1 MTRTR
6 RSHWMLVALAILLP
20 GCVQMPPRPD
30 DPALAPVYTPT
41 RTATPTYAGGLY
53 SDGAARPLF
62 DDRRAVRVGDV
73 ITVLLDDRFQSS
85 KQSGSTISK
94 TNSAEIEQPTVLGSV
109 FQQVATTAGLV
120 TGLTSSSDFEGSA
133 EGDQSNSISG
143 TLSVTVTEVL
153 PNGLM
158 QVRGEKWLT
167 LNQGDEFVRVSGL
180 VRPEDVSPDNTV
192 SSRRLANARIAYSGT
207 GAFADSSSMGWLSRF
222 FLSPVFP
229 W

>member
-1 MTRTR
+1 MR
-6 RSHWMLVALAILLP
+6 RLPLAFVPLTLVLVLP

-30 DPALAPVYTPT
+30 DPAHA
-41 RTATPTYAGGLY
+41 PTYVPTTTAAPAYTGSLY
-53 SDGAARPLF
+53 SAAASRPLF

-73 ITVLLDDRFQSS
+73 ITVLLDDRFRSS
-85 KQSGSTISK
+85 KQTGSTITK
-94 TNSAEIEQPTVLGSV
+94 TNSAEIQQPTVLGSV
-109 FQQVATTAGLV
+109 LQQVATTAGLV

-192 SSRRLANARIAYSGT
+192 SSRRIANARIAYSGT